1 MSRDI
6 TKTTKMAEY
15 KDELGHWQHCRA
27 ILLTLDSLPPNC
39 PLCEIIMSLLFKT
52 LWLTILLL
60 MQVGQV
66 SKGGQ
71 LELLASLGDEGHTNL
86 TKLNWRV

>member
-6 TKTTKMAEY
+6 TKTTKVAEY
-15 KDELGHWQHCRA
+15 KDEQVWVIGNTAEPFYQP
-27 ILLTLDSLPPNC
+27 LPPNC
-39 PLCEIIMSLLFKT
+39 PLCEIIMSLLFKI

-71 LELLASLGDEGHTNL
+71 LQLLASLGDEGQTNL